1 MPFLLEGIVF
11 GSCTIAH
18 SNTVNGRSETG
29 VDRRCIFTADMKIES
44 ALGLRD
50 NSAIILASGSEI
62 WMRDI
67 LFMAVDT
74 S

>member
-1 MPFLLEGIVF
+1 
-11 GSCTIAH
+11 
-18 SNTVNGRSETG
+18 
-29 VDRRCIFTADMKIES
+29 MKIES